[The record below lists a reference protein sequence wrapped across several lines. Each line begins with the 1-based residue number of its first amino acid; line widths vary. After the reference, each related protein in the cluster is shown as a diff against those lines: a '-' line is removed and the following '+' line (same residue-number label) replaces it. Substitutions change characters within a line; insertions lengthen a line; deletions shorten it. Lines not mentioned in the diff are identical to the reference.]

1 MQIDIY
7 DPVLTNKQLTDMQKA
22 GFTDFAP
29 GIMATFLMVYATV
42 LFKNLI
48 PKSVYDTAMSYLQ
61 KMGGR
66 FTKLGKFAVKNP
78 FVTTAAVVAVANP
91 GDTID
96 GLKGLAKFLPVA
108 LGGFILFKIFK

>member
-7 DPVLTNKQLTDMQKA
+7 DPVLTNKQITDMQKA

-29 GIMATFLMVYATV
+29 KIMATFLIIYATV
-42 LFKNLI
+42 LFKNAI
-48 PKSVYDTAMSYLQ
+48 PENVYQKAMGYLQ

-66 FTKLGKFAVKNP
+66 FTKLGKVAVKNP
-78 FVTTAAVVAVANP
+78 FATTAVVVAVANP

-96 GLKGLAKFLPVA
+96 GLKGLAKFLPIA